1 MENQRRVEELAAAV
15 RPVDQSLRGAG
26 QRRLDSLAKPPGS
39 LGRLEELALKLWLVQ
54 KTLPLRTDPA
64 AICTF
69 AADHGVAEMGVS
81 AYPAEVTRQQVLNMA
96 RGGAAISVLCAANGI
111 EHAVVDVG
119 VRGEPVQPRPR
130 LHARRL
136 APGAGNIAREPAM
149 SRELCLEAI
158 LLGAEM
164 AERFAGSGCR
174 VLGCGEMGIGNTT
187 SATALFC
194 ALLNLSPDVVT
205 GPGAGLPP
213 GRLAHKR
220 EIIGQALSLHARAVS
235 SGDPLAVLA
244 ALGGLEIAAMA
255 GFMLAAAARE
265 CLVLVDG
272 FICTAAWAA
281 AWKLAPALADYAV
294 FCHASAE
301 PGYQAVMERLGASP
315 LLHFAMRLGEG
326 TGAAVALPLL
336 RSAAAVFNTM
346 ATLEAVVAGC
356 VEGP

>member
-1 MENQRRVEELAAAV
+1 MENQWRVEELAAAV
-15 RPVDQSLRGAG
+15 RPADQGQRGAG

-69 AADHGVAEMGVS
+69 AADHGVAAMGVS

-96 RGGAAISVLCAANGI
+96 RGGAAISVLCATNGI
-111 EHAVVDVG
+111 KHAVVDVG
-119 VRGEPVQPRPR
+119 VRGEPVQP
-130 LHARRL
+130 LGGLYAKRL
-136 APGAGNIAREPAM
+136 APGTGNIAREAAM
-149 SRELCLEAI
+149 SRDLCLKA
-158 LLGAEM
+158 LLVGAEM
-164 AERFAGSGCR
+164 AEKFAASGCR

-194 ALLNLSPDVVT
+194 ALLGLSPDSVT

-213 GRLAHKR
+213 EGLAHKR
-220 EIIGQALSLHARAVS
+220 RIINQALALHASSVS
-235 SGDPLAVLA
+235 AGDPVAVLA
-244 ALGGLEIAAMA
+244 ALGGLEIAAMS

-272 FICTAAWAA
+272 FICTAAWVA
-281 AWKLAPALADYAV
+281 AWKLAPALADYAI

-301 PGYQAVMERLGASP
+301 PGYQTVMERLNARP

-336 RSAAAVFNTM
+336 RSAAAVFNAM
-346 ATLEAVVAGC
+346 ATLDSIAADCGER
-356 VEGP
+356 P